1 MKAHVSGSIRALPD
15 EIFDY
20 LVEVSNLKTWV
31 TNITDVIRTDN
42 KALSPGI
49 QFTTVYRYGHVSY
62 QLVQQV
68 TRFEPNRR
76 IAWRTVRGEMP
87 VGFDITIA
95 ERGEISVIRYEQD
108 AIPDSV
114 ATLVSYLLFAPLM
127 KIAVRRRLE
136 LDLTRLIEAIEIG
149 CTAKKLS

>member
-1 MKAHVSGSIRALPD
+1 MKTHVSGEIRALPD
-15 EIFDY
+15 EVFDY

-31 TNITDVIRTDN
+31 TNIADVIPAEDE
-42 KALSPGI
+42 ALSPGV
-49 QFTTVYRYGHVSY
+49 QFTTVYRYGHANY

-95 ERGEISVIRYEQD
+95 ERGETSAIRYEQD
-108 AIPDSV
+108 AIPDGVVSQ
-114 ATLVSYLLFAPLM
+114 ASYLLLAPLM
-127 KIAVRRRLE
+127 KIAVRRRLKF
-136 LDLTRLIEAIEIG
+136 DLARLTEAIEAGSTI
-149 CTAKKLS
+149 KELS

>member
-1 MKAHVSGSIRALPD
+1 MKAHVSGRIRALPD

-31 TNITDVIRTDN
+31 TNITDVIRADE
-42 KALSPGI
+42 ALSLGV
-49 QFTTVYRYGHVSY
+49 QFTTVYRYGHVTY
-62 QLVQQV
+62 QLVQQI

-87 VGFDITIA
+87 VSFDLTIT
-95 ERGEISVIRYEQD
+95 EGGEVSAIRYEQD
-108 AIPDSV
+108 AIPDGV
-114 ATLVSYLLFAPLM
+114 VTQVSYLLLAPLM

-136 LDLTRLIEAIEIG
+136 FDLTRLTEAIETGSKI
-149 CTAKKLS
+149 KKLA